1 MRFLYRV
8 VTLEIYPVN
17 IEIKNLST
25 TPSTVNS
32 PSHIHPP
39 PSIII
44 PEHLTVNPPLI
55 LRPQSEFLNLKYDK
69 SDWAQFVRFLSFYF
83 SFVPETR
90 FFLLID
96 NLFFP
101 RESNILYFKF
111 VDKNW
116 WPVYTGT
123 HNIGNEGLEND
134 SPAQA
139 SLFLSFFNIS
149 QKKVKNKKSN
159 VMVLIITLS
168 YETLFR

>member
-1 MRFLYRV
+1 MN
-8 VTLEIYPVN
+8 P
-17 IEIKNLST
+17 
-25 TPSTVNS
+25 PSIIIPEHLTVNPPEHLTVNP
-32 PSHIHPP
+32 PSIIIPEHLTVNP